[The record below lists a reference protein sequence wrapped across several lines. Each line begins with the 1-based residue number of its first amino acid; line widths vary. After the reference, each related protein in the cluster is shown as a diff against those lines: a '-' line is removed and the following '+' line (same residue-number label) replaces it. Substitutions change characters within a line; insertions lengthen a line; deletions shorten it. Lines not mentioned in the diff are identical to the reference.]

1 MLDSLFLQTTAPST
15 GLQLDIWMVLLLTVV
30 PMALALALVMLV
42 LRRQLAR
49 DEITERYKIRQE
61 AFGKL
66 LPLKVTAYE
75 RTMLYLDRIHPTSLI
90 ARSDPNRGTATLLA
104 QQFQMEIEVEY
115 THNVVQQLYISES
128 AWRTVLA
135 ARNESVA
142 LVQAALQK
150 VGANG
155 GARQLVEA
163 MLALGP
169 ERKSEA
175 HATALAALKRDFT
188 SLYGA

>member
-1 MLDSLFLQTTAPST
+1 
-15 GLQLDIWMVLLLTVV
+15 MVLLLTVV
-30 PMALALALVMLV
+30 PMVLALALVLLV

-61 AFGKL
+61 AFAKM

-90 ARSDPNRGTATLLA
+90 ARADLQRAGAQQLA
-104 QQFQMEIEVEY
+104 QQFQLEIEAEF
-115 THNVVQQLYISES
+115 THNVVQQLYISET
-128 AWRTVLA
+128 AWRAVLA
-135 ARNESVA
+135 AKNESVG

-150 VGANG
+150 VGATG
-155 GARQLVEA
+155 SARQLVET

-175 HATALAALKRDFT
+175 HATALSALKRDFS